1 MANRFEKIFASILLF
16 LVAALVMASILYGP
30 QMWGVKA
37 LIGGILLALSL
48 FFFWDYRRRRD

>member
-1 MANRFEKIFASILLF
+1 MANRFEKIFGSILLF

-37 LIGGILLALSL
+37 LIAGILLALSL
-48 FFFWDYRRRRD
+48 FFFWDYWRRRD